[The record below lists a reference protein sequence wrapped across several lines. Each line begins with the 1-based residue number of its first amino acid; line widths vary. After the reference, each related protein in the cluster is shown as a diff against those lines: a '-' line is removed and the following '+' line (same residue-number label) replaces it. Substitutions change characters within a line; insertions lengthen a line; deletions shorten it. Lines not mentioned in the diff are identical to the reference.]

1 LRNRRKFDD
10 EIDSEWRR
18 AVRQKAPLALLMI
31 DADHFKAYNDTHG
44 HQAGDQVLVGIAIC
58 ISDSVRRSGDCA
70 ARYGGE
76 EFAVLLPG
84 CEAADAFQIAETIRQ
99 KVMQWSEGPDVNTV
113 SIGIASLT
121 PGPNTHWTLLLEAAD
136 KALYAA
142 KANGRNQS
150 VVASMP
156 KLSLVA

>member
-1 LRNRRKFDD
+1 
-10 EIDSEWRR
+10 
-18 AVRQKAPLALLMI
+18 MI
-31 DADHFKAYNDTHG
+31 DADHFKAFNDTHG

-58 ISDSVRRSGDCA
+58 ISDSVRRTGDCA

-84 CEAADAFQIAETIRQ
+84 CSPTDAFQIAETIRQ
-99 KVMQWSEGPDVNTV
+99 KVMQWSEGDAVNTV
-113 SIGIASLT
+113 SIGVASLT
-121 PGPNTHWTLLLEAAD
+121 PAANMHWTLLLEAAD

-150 VVASMP
+150 VLASMP